1 MPAVPEFPIVE
12 LDFSVLGDADGRYE
26 KLRERLGAFEH
37 ALLGRLSFQGSYAGK
52 SLPAGKRSLL
62 LRARIGNPRR
72 TLTDEDIK
80 GFSQSFETYLESC
93 GLEIRR

>member
-1 MPAVPEFPIVE
+1 MQAVPEFPIVE
-12 LDFSVLGDADGRYE
+12 LDFSVLGAADNRYE
-26 KLRERLGAFEH
+26 KLRERLGKFEH
-37 ALLGRLSFQGSYAGK
+37 TLLNRLSFQGSYAGK

-62 LRARIGNPRR
+62 LRARIGDPRR